1 MIKNLS
7 VIIATYNE
15 EIHLERLLKQISNK
29 VRNIYIIDSYS
40 TDKTIG
46 IAKKYN
52 CKIYKKKFINHS
64 IQINYLLKK
73 IKLRNHWILRLD
85 ADEIIEN
92 NFFKKFE
99 KIINLNNYN
108 GLIIK
113 REYFFL
119 GKKIKYGGVYPLY
132 EVRIWKN
139 KRGYYDNRAVD
150 EKIVIH
156 KPKIYKSNLIII
168 DKNLKSLKYWLSKHF
183 RYAQNEAMEYL
194 KMKTLKSQKNSI
206 TNIHSK
212 RAAYYKFPIFLRAF
226 LLLLYRYIYKKG
238 FLDGL
243 NGILYNLLQTLYYR
257 LLVDLLITFH
267 RISLIFK

>member
-1 MIKNLS
+1 M
-7 VIIATYNE
+7 
-15 EIHLERLLKQISNK
+15 
-29 VRNIYIIDSYS
+29 
-40 TDKTIG
+40 
-46 IAKKYN
+46 
-52 CKIYKKKFINHS
+52 
-64 IQINYLLKK
+64 
-73 IKLRNHWILRLD
+73 
-85 ADEIIEN
+85 
-92 NFFKKFE
+92 
-99 KIINLNNYN
+99 
-108 GLIIK
+108 
-113 REYFFL
+113 
-119 GKKIKYGGVYPLY
+119 
-132 EVRIWKN
+132 
-139 KRGYYDNRAVD
+139 GYYDNRAVD
-150 EKIVIH
+150 EKIAIH

-168 DKNLKSLKYWLSKHF
+168 DKNLKSLKYWFSKHF

-267 RISLIFK
+267 RIRLIFK

>member
-29 VRNIYIIDSYS
+29 VKNIYVIDSYS
-40 TDKTIG
+40 NDKTIG

-73 IKLRNHWILRLD
+73 IKLNNHWILRLD

-108 GLIIK
+108 GLIVK
-113 REYFFL
+113 RKYYFL
-119 GKKIKYGGVYPLY
+119 GKKINYGGVYPLH

-139 KRGYYDNRAVD
+139 KMGYYDNRAVD
-150 EKIVIH
+150 EKILIK
-156 KPKIYKSNLIII
+156 KPKIYKSELIII
-168 DKNLKSLKYWLSKHF
+168 DKNLKSLKFWFSKHHN
-183 RYAQNEAMEYL
+183 YAQKEAMEYL
-194 KMKTLKSQKNSI
+194 KKKTSTSQKNTT
-206 TNIHSK
+206 TNAYSK
-212 RAAYYKFPIFLRAF
+212 RDFYYKFPIFLRVF
-226 LLLLYRYIYKKG
+226 LLSLYRYIIKKG
-238 FLDGL
+238 FLDGI

-257 LLVDLLITFH
+257 LLVDLFFTFY
-267 RISLIFK
+267 RVNLMFK

>member
-29 VRNIYIIDSYS
+29 VKNIYVIDSYS

-73 IKLRNHWILRLD
+73 IKLNNHWILRLD

-108 GLIIK
+108 GLIVK
-113 REYFFL
+113 RKYYFL
-119 GKKIKYGGVYPLY
+119 GKKINYGGVYPLH

-139 KRGYYDNRAVD
+139 KMGYYDNRAVD
-150 EKIVIH
+150 EKILIE
-156 KPKIYKSNLIII
+156 KPKIYKSELIII
-168 DKNLKSLKYWLSKHF
+168 DKNLKSLKFWFSKHHN
-183 RYAQNEAMEYL
+183 YAQKEAMEYL
-194 KMKTLKSQKNSI
+194 KKKTSTSQKNTT
-206 TNIHSK
+206 TNAYSK
-212 RAAYYKFPIFLRAF
+212 RDFYYKFPIFLRAF
-226 LLLLYRYIYKKG
+226 LLSLYRYIYKKG